1 MVKQLMVA
9 MFFSFLSLASALS
22 FADSASYDLKTR
34 PLNVALNQ
42 SDINRSVTSTNKEV
56 GNDLDAN
63 ISVIKTQNAVVQ
75 PQENNSMQSGWL
87 LAFALFGFIMLSNR
101 RGI

>member
-9 MFFSFLSLASALS
+9 VFFSFLSLASALS
-22 FADSASYDLKTR
+22 FADTASYDLKTL

-63 ISVIKTQNAVVQ
+63 INVIKTQNAVVQ
-75 PQENNSMQSGWL
+75 PQENNSGWL

-101 RGI
+101 RDI